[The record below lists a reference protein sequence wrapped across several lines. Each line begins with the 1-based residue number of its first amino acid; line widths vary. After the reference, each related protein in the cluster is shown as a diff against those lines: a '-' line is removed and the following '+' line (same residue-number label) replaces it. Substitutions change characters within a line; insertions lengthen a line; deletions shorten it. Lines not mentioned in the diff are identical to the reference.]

1 MGEGSREMRVRLVM
15 PTPRAAP
22 ERPGHWFRNAS
33 GAALGSGGA
42 EEGVGARDAAPR
54 LEGLV
59 AGSPGAGG
67 AHARVVPRGWKRAV
81 EEEGPARFVVGMAHG
96 ATVVMSGLPLP
107 GAPIFPRGTPC
118 ARSDAARPPRGR
130 RGATPSGESGS
141 ASAIAR
147 ASARKGV
154 EPVAK
159 SRALMM
165 EKRTTTT
172 GRSRL
177 ARGAL
182 SFYKNNTALVPPPPP
197 TAAGARIDAVEGVLH
212 CAAARPS
219 LERAPRFPAEAA
231 SGSV

>member
-1 MGEGSREMRVRLVM
+1 VGEGSREMRVRLV

-42 EEGVGARDAAPR
+42 EEGGGARDAAPR

-59 AGSPGAGG
+59 AGSPGGGG

-81 EEEGPARFVVGMAHG
+81 EEEGPARVVGMAHG

-154 EPVAK
+154 EPVAQ
-159 SRALMM
+159 SRADDG
-165 EKRTTTT
+165 E
-172 GRSRL
+172 
-177 ARGAL
+177 
-182 SFYKNNTALVPPPPP
+182 KNNDDRPFAVGSRR
-197 TAAGARIDAVEGVLH
+197 AG
-212 CAAARPS
+212 
-219 LERAPRFPAEAA
+219 
-231 SGSV
+231 